1 MNYDSHINQW
11 RNEGYTV
18 ISNLLNKNKLNESV
32 NFMNSKYN
40 HISKACKDFG
50 SDNKELEFPS
60 GKVIDWLS
68 IDINLIDIV
77 KEMLQTDDILL
88 AQSDAWCKGGLNK
101 FNAKDNSD
109 QRMHMDYGNNTF
121 LHPADWYSPETV
133 AIIIYLSDTNL
144 TEGGTAVVPRID
156 NNDEL
161 YQFPYINMPGL
172 AGKEFYNNKTIAE
185 EYMNKINLGNF
196 RSKLYEREIIPKFK
210 IGDVLFYR
218 LDTWHRGTPVKSGQ
232 MRNVVNLLFKKKE
245 CYWINTWNS
254 GFTKKMYYGVIENFF
269 IQMTPEQRSI
279 LGIPKPGDK
288 YWTKQTISL
297 LKYRYPKIDISPY
310 IKWSSNL

>member
-18 ISNLLNKNKLNESV
+18 ISNLLNKNKLDESV
-32 NFMNSKYN
+32 NFMNNKYN

-68 IDINLIDIV
+68 IDINLINVV
-77 KEMLQTDDILL
+77 KMLQTDDIIL

-133 AIIIYLSDTNL
+133 A
-144 TEGGTAVVPRID
+144 
-156 NNDEL
+156 
-161 YQFPYINMPGL
+161 
-172 AGKEFYNNKTIAE
+172 
-185 EYMNKINLGNF
+185 
-196 RSKLYEREIIPKFK
+196 
-210 IGDVLFYR
+210 
-218 LDTWHRGTPVKSGQ
+218 
-232 MRNVVNLLFKKKE
+232 
-245 CYWINTWNS
+245 
-254 GFTKKMYYGVIENFF
+254 
-269 IQMTPEQRSI
+269 
-279 LGIPKPGDK
+279 
-288 YWTKQTISL
+288 
-297 LKYRYPKIDISPY
+297 
-310 IKWSSNL
+310 